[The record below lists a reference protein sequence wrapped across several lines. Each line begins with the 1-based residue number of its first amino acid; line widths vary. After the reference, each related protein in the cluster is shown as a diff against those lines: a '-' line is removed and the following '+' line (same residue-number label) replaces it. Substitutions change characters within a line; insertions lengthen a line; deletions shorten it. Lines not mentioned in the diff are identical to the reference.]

1 MSLRGA
7 EDEPPRPR
15 PRPRPQAAATAAV
28 LADRMGGLLLHPP
41 SAPLLHVDHG
51 HRAPASE
58 PTPMDTAGGN
68 LKGEAR
74 ELMDKRWAKLYE
86 SKLDPNDRTKLKKEF
101 QNEGWVPKWNW
112 LRARGTV
119 AHDAKLK
126 LAEQV
131 KQELKQKAH
140 QAEARADALARAR
153 AQTPLQRVVDA
164 LTGGGERAPPA
175 DSSDDEA
182 PLSHRAARRPWAAA
196 DGRGRF
202 QETVKPV
209 YKEVYYLQWFDD
221 DAWEDLPQDISP
233 LHRYYKL
240 DRAALLDPED
250 PKIRPVVEPSW
261 VGRSTPARADYK
273 EVDWCD
279 NFHCFTTLEL
289 EERVPYIFFEQYE
302 SSDGVS
308 IGLPPCRPVYLEQK
322 MAEKWPTA
330 TKAQADAFARGGG
343 DPLPPDVL
351 LPTAR
356 EPQDRQSAGDPT
368 LAEMGYYF
376 KHVDQP
382 YAKEPTEDRLE
393 FWLNRRDD
401 GSEAAKKLSENLYPN
416 CNALFV
422 DAKLFQETEDSMT
435 GVLPLALRQRLFQ
448 LIDGSPFTRVY
459 ICDTRAIDHWWY
471 DEESSS
477 SDEE

>member
-7 EDEPPRPR
+7 EDEPQSRPQ
-15 PRPRPQAAATAAV
+15 PRPQAAATAAV

-51 HRAPASE
+51 HRAPE
-58 PTPMDTAGGN
+58 RTPMDTGVGKLTTPEERA
-68 LKGEAR
+68 
-74 ELMDKRWAKLYE
+74 LMDKKWAELYE
-86 SKLDPNDRTKLKKEF
+86 SKLDPKDKTKLKKEYKD
-101 QNEGWVPKWNW
+101 EGWVPKWNW
-112 LRARGTV
+112 LRDRGTV
-119 AHDAKLK
+119 AHDAKKALSK
-126 LAEQV
+126 QV
-131 KQELKQKAH
+131 KAELKQKH
-140 QAEARADALARAR
+140 DQADARGRALARGRGIVELFQA
-153 AQTPLQRVVDA
+153 VS
-164 LTGGGERAPPA
+164 GGGKRAPLV
-175 DSSDDEA
+175 DSSDEDA
-182 PLSHRAARRPWAAA
+182 PLSLRKSIARPRAAA

-202 QETVKPV
+202 QQTVKPV

-221 DAWEDLPQDISP
+221 DAWADLPQDINP

-240 DRAALLDPED
+240 DRAALLDPDD

-279 NFHCFTTLEL
+279 NFHCFTTLDL

-322 MAEKWPTA
+322 MAENWKGA
-330 TKAQADAFARGGG
+330 TKKDVTEFKKG
-343 DPLPPDVL
+343 DGKQLPDKTL

-356 EPQDRQSAGDPT
+356 TDEDKQSAEQPT

-376 KHVDQP
+376 SHVDQP
-382 YAKEPTEDRLE
+382 YVKDATEDRLE
-393 FWLNRRDD
+393 FWLNRRDH
-401 GSEAAKKLSENLYPN
+401 GTEAAKTLSANLYPN

-422 DAKLFQETEDSMT
+422 DAQLFQEDERSMT

-459 ICDTRAIDHWWY
+459 ICDTRSIDHWWY

-477 SDEE
+477 DEE

>member
-15 PRPRPQAAATAAV
+15 PQAATTAAV
-28 LADRMGGLLLHPP
+28 LSDRMGGLLLHPP

-51 HRAPASE
+51 HRAPE
-58 PTPMDTAGGN
+58 PTPMDTGAGT
-68 LKGEAR
+68 LKGEER
-74 ELMDKRWAKLYE
+74 DLMQKKWAKVYE
-86 SKLDPNDRTKLKKEF
+86 SVSEFRGGKRVPKSAHKSEGWEPYWNWVQSGTIAYLKKE
-101 QNEGWVPKWNW
+101 E
-112 LRARGTV
+112 
-119 AHDAKLK
+119 LK
-126 LAEQV
+126 KEV
-131 KQELKQKAH
+131 KRELKQKH
-140 QAEARADALARAR
+140 EQAEARADALAKAR
-153 AQTPLQRVVDA
+153 AQNPLQQIVQGMF
-164 LTGGGERAPPA
+164 GGGSEERAPPV

-182 PLSHRAARRPWAAA
+182 PLSHRMARRPWAAAA

-202 QETVKPV
+202 QKTVKPV
-209 YKEVYYLQWFDD
+209 YKEVYYLQWFDE
-221 DAWEDLPQDISP
+221 DAWDDLPADISP

-240 DRAALLDPED
+240 DRAALLDPDD

-261 VGRSTPARADYK
+261 IGRSEPLRDDYK

-308 IGLPPCRPVYLEQK
+308 IGLPPCRPVYLQQKEKENWKPATKEQVD
-322 MAEKWPTA
+322 AFEKGEGEQLPPNTLVPTA
-330 TKAQADAFARGGG
+330 TTTEQK
-343 DPLPPDVL
+343 
-351 LPTAR
+351 
-356 EPQDRQSAGDPT
+356 QSADDPT

-376 KHVDQP
+376 SHVDQP
-382 YAKEPTEDRLE
+382 FQEDPTKDRLE
-393 FWLNRRDD
+393 WWLSRRDD
-401 GSEAAKKLSENLYPN
+401 GSDAAKKLAATLYPN

-435 GVLPLALRQRLFQ
+435 GVLPLALRQRLLK
-448 LIDGSPFTRVY
+448 LIDGSPFERVY
-459 ICDTRAIDHWWY
+459 ICDTRAIDHWWF

-477 SDEE
+477 DEE

>member
-15 PRPRPQAAATAAV
+15 PRPQAQAAATAAV
-28 LADRMGGLLLHPP
+28 LTDRMGGLLLHPP

-51 HRAPASE
+51 HRAPE
-58 PTPMDTAGGN
+58 PTPMDTGVGT

-74 ELMDKRWAKLYE
+74 ELMDKRWAELYD
-86 SKLDPNDRTKLKKEF
+86 SKLVDPKRSRVLKGEHED
-101 QNEGWVPKWNW
+101 EGWTEKWNW

-119 AHDAKLK
+119 AHEAKKK
-126 LAEQV
+126 LADQV
-131 KQELKQKAH
+131 KREVEEKAQ
-140 QAEARADALARAR
+140 QAKARADAVARAR
-153 AQTPLQRVVDA
+153 AQDPLQRMFEA
-164 LTGGGERAPPA
+164 LTDSGKRAPA
-175 DSSDDEA
+175 VDSSDDEA
-182 PLSHRAARRPWAAA
+182 PLSQRAARRPWAAA

-209 YKEVYYLQWFDD
+209 YKEVYYLQWFDE
-221 DAWEDLPQDISP
+221 DAWEDLPEGMSP

-240 DRAALLDPED
+240 DRAALLAPDD

-261 VGRSTPARADYK
+261 VGRSTPARDDYK

-322 MAEKWPTA
+322 KEWPTA
-330 TKAQADAFARGGG
+330 TKKQVEAFKKG
-343 DPLPPDVL
+343 DGQPLPNNVL

-356 EPQDRQSAGDPT
+356 EAEDRQSAEQPT

-382 YAKEPTEDRLE
+382 YAKDTTEDRLE

-401 GSEAAKKLSENLYPN
+401 GSPAAKELSAKLYPN

-422 DAKLFQETEDSMT
+422 DAKLFQETEDAMT
-435 GVLPLALRQRLFQ
+435 GVLPLPLRQRLFK
-448 LIDGSPFTRVY
+448 LIDGSPFTRVF

-477 SDEE
+477 DEE